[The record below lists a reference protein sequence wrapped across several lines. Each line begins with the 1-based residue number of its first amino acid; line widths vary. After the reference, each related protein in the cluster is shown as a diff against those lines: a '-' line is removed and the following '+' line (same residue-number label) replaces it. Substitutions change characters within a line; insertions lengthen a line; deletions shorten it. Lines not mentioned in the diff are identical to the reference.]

1 MYLALFTGVID
12 RLISLVK
19 RREEVNRATF
29 KDFLTPAMAS
39 VEEVHKNYL
48 TSFAEY
54 REGIKDKKIRLNSE
68 HPVFDSIKKDNIF
81 SEQLRSKLNVLEPLL
96 SDAKFGPFLTA
107 IHNYLYGAA
116 EPRLTFRTFPQ
127 VPAPL
132 PELPPRP
139 SQMVRSGYAKKLTD
153 IVTDKEDEKIKAYF
167 EKKYEKPGEKDALR
181 RERALT
187 ALDDAVTELQNNY
200 HTILEAYTALQK
212 TLLKP
217 K

>member
-1 MYLALFTGVID
+1 MYLELFTSLIN
-12 RLISLVK
+12 RLISLVNK
-19 RREEVNRATF
+19 REGVNRATF

-54 REGIKDKKIRLNSE
+54 RKGIKDKTIPLNAE
-68 HPVFDSIKKDNIF
+68 HPVFDSIKEDNIF
-81 SEQLRSKLNVLEPLL
+81 SEQLRSKLNVLNPLL
-96 SDAKFGPFLTA
+96 SDAKFGPFLSA

-116 EPRLTFRTFPQ
+116 EPRLTIRTFPA
-127 VPAPL
+127 V
-132 PELPPRP
+132 PRP
-139 SQMVRSGYAKKLTD
+139 SNPEQNPWSQRVRSGYAKELTD
-153 IVTDKEDEKIKAYF
+153 IVADKEDDEKVAR
-167 EKKYEKPGEKDALR
+167 R

-200 HTILEAYTALQK
+200 RTILEAYTALQK
-212 TLLKP
+212 TLLKS